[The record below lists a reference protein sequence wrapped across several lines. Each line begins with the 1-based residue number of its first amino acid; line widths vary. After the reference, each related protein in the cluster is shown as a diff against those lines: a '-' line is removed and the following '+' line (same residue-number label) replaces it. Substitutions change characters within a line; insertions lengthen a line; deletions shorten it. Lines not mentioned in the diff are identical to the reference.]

1 MVRHT
6 HQDFLSAYDATNAVD
21 LNVIA
26 LSAEELSRIRP
37 LTEPMD
43 LFDFPGPYRRKVNL
57 SELDEFIDDQTD
69 WLRFTNRLQD
79 LQQLI
84 LVDDR
89 NIVNPLMT
97 DYDRTTK
104 SRYAH
109 ALAAF
114 GCPCAFTR
122 PHLLDQ

>member
-1 MVRHT
+1 MVEHT
-6 HQDFLSAYDATNAVD
+6 HQDFLSAYDAADAVD
-21 LNVIA
+21 LNIIA

-89 NIVNPLMT
+89 HIVNPMMT

-104 SRYAH
+104 SRYA
-109 ALAAF
+109 LARVQSPEH
-114 GCPCAFTR
+114 G
-122 PHLLDQ
+122 L